1 MLERYRRMFLA
12 TQVLIFVL
20 AAVIYR
26 SSGGLWLP
34 TVFFFVMMQGFAL
47 IGAGWSA
54 RLKRMIE
61 TKNGTRL
68 PLQPRGS

>member
-12 TQVLIFVL
+12 TQILIFVL
-20 AAVIYR
+20 AVVIYR
-26 SSGGLWLP
+26 SSGGLWPP

-54 RLKRMIE
+54 RLKRLME
-61 TKNGTRL
+61 SKNGARL
-68 PLQPRGS
+68 PLESRG

>member
-1 MLERYRRMFLA
+1 MFLA
-12 TQVLIFVL
+12 TQILIFVL
-20 AAVIYR
+20 TVVIYR

-54 RLKRMIE
+54 RLKRLIE
-61 TKNGTRL
+61 SKNGTRL
-68 PLQPRGS
+68 PLESRG